1 MVASFV
7 MIKGKTMLTEEQILA
22 MQEEN
27 KTLKANVESLTSST
41 SSMQAKMDQLLSE
54 TKIAKSAAKQAA
66 EEAQKIL
73 DDKALADNN
82 FEELY
87 KSSEAKNQKLMEDFN
102 GLRENISQKDRLSV
116 ANKIANQLAEG
127 QNAELL
133 STFIAPRLK
142 STDDGIKILDVNG
155 ALTVLTPEELA
166 TEFKSSDRYAALL
179 KGNQASG
186 GGAAGGQ
193 NSGSAAPK
201 TITRA
206 AFEGMN
212 PTEKM
217 GFIKSGGNTSDE

>member
-7 MIKGKTMLTEEQILA
+7 MIKGNTMLTEEQILA

-54 TKIAKSAAKQAA
+54 TKTAKSAAKQAA

-102 GLRENISQKDRLSV
+102 GLRENISQKDRSSM
-116 ANKIANQLAEG
+116 ASKIANQLAEG

-142 STDDGIKILDVNG
+142 STDDGIKILDANG
-155 ALTVLTPEELA
+155 ALTVLTPDELA

-179 KGNQASG
+179 LSL
-186 GGAAGGQ
+186 
-193 NSGSAAPK
+193 
-201 TITRA
+201 IH
-206 AFEGMN
+206 
-212 PTEKM
+212 
-217 GFIKSGGNTSDE
+217 I

>member
-1 MVASFV
+1 
-7 MIKGKTMLTEEQILA
+7 MLTEEQIQA

-27 KTLKANVESLTSST
+27 KALKSNVEALTTST
-41 SSMQAKMDQLLSE
+41 TSMQAKMDQLLSE
-54 TKIAKSAAKQAA
+54 TKTAKGAAKQAA

-73 DDKALADNN
+73 DEKALADNN
-82 FEELY
+82 YEELY
-87 KSSEAKNQKLMEDFN
+87 KSSEAKNEKLMADFN
-102 GLRENISQKDRLSV
+102 GLREDISSKDRSSM

-142 STDDGIKILDVNG
+142 STDEGIKILDNNG

-166 TEFKSSDRYAALL
+166 TEFKSSDRYASLL

-186 GGAAGGQ
+186 GGATGGQ
-193 NSGSAAPK
+193 NSGSAAAK

-212 PTEKM
+212 PAEKM